1 MPAAERLNAL
11 IAMVVAGRHAEAIE
25 AFYREDATMQE
36 NLNPPRVGR
45 ATLIEHERR
54 ALARVKEVR
63 SFKIGPALIEGDT
76 VMINWVF
83 EFDYLDGSK
92 MKMNEIARQ
101 TWRGGR
107 IAEERFYYDPAQMKV
122 QGRSGH

>member
-63 SFKIGPALIEGDT
+63 SFKI
-76 VMINWVF
+76 
-83 EFDYLDGSK
+83 
-92 MKMNEIARQ
+92 
-101 TWRGGR
+101 
-107 IAEERFYYDPAQMKV
+107 DPAQMKV